1 MINIHHASC
10 LDWLAEY
17 DGPLFDSCVTDPP
30 YHLTS
35 IVKRFGKGNAA
46 PCKEGATGAYARA
59 SRGFMG
65 KEWDGGDI
73 AFRPET
79 WRAVYD
85 KLKPG
90 AHLVAFSGTRTY
102 HRMACA
108 IEDAGFEIRDQL
120 FWHYGSGFPK
130 SHDVS
135 KGIDKAAG
143 VEFTASPASGVG
155 FMGPDGPGGY
165 NVTKNQ
171 LSRAGQSTLEAE
183 QWQGWGTALKP
194 STEPICLARKPLGT
208 GDINVKQN
216 IEREIRKR
224 GYFGGITWAKECAES
239 ADVPKNLKG
248 NSKTL
253 SSAATSAA
261 NAGELPTT
269 IIEKPTSKNLDK
281 SAAIGMPEADKST
294 STPLSAD
301 TTNCE
306 AKYLSTTASNVPAV
320 ESKSQTSS
328 LSITSTGEAISTE
341 KPPTDGS
348 IQTSKSVASQKD
360 SEHFA
365 GIATGLSE
373 FMEAVHINRQG
384 NTFFWPEKLPEF
396 VHSKPI
402 TVAAN
407 VLKWGTGAI
416 NIDGCRVAIG
426 PEGLTKGGCKDK
438 GGRKGFG
445 FKDMG
450 ETPQHEQGRWPANL
464 LHDGSDEVL
473 AGFPETSSGGGNG
486 NRSECANIA
495 MAGKNYARITT
506 DSQPSSEGSA
516 ARFFYSA
523 KAGPLDRIG
532 SAHPTVKPVD
542 LMRWLCRL
550 ITPQGGL
557 ILEPFAGS
565 GTTGIAA
572 MAEGFDCQMIDIEA
586 EHVADIER
594 KLAYLRGEGASRF
607 TEHNHAKAKRTT
619 LEPLGG
625 LFGTAA

>member
-1 MINIHHASC
+1 MEGPAVEQSRTAGMGFVELAGGRAVSIIQIHHASC

-79 WRAVYD
+79 WALVM
-85 KLKPG
+85 KVLKPG
-90 AHLVAFSGTRTY
+90 AHIVAFSGTRTY

-135 KGIDKAAG
+135 KGIDRAAG
-143 VEFTASPASGVG
+143 AERKILGPKVTA
-155 FMGPDGPGGY
+155 DGR
-165 NVTKNQ
+165 
-171 LSRAGQSTLEAE
+171 SRASEAGKGIAAKPLHGGGINGHANDFETAPATPEAE

-194 STEPICLARKPLGT
+194 ATEPICLARKPL
-208 GDINVKQN
+208 
-216 IEREIRKR
+216 
-224 GYFGGITWAKECAES
+224 S
-239 ADVPKNLKG
+239 
-248 NSKTL
+248 
-253 SSAATSAA
+253 
-261 NAGELPTT
+261 
-269 IIEKPTSKNLDK
+269 EK
-281 SAAIGMPEADKST
+281 
-294 STPLSAD
+294 
-301 TTNCE
+301 
-306 AKYLSTTASNVPAV
+306 
-320 ESKSQTSS
+320 
-328 LSITSTGEAISTE
+328 
-341 KPPTDGS
+341 
-348 IQTSKSVASQKD
+348 
-360 SEHFA
+360 
-365 GIATGLSE
+365 
-373 FMEAVHINRQG
+373 
-384 NTFFWPEKLPEF
+384 
-396 VHSKPI
+396 

-416 NIDGCRVAIG
+416 NIDGCRVDAG
-426 PEGLTKGGCKDK
+426 ADHALNTNRNSVKGHW
-438 GGRKGFG
+438 GGTSGVAVVAS
-445 FKDMG
+445 
-450 ETPQHEQGRWPANL
+450 PLGRWPANL

-473 AGFPETSSGGGNG
+473 AGFPSEAGANSVGKAAGNY
-486 NRSECANIA
+486 
-495 MAGKNYARITT
+495 NYAQYGQVPNDAPFDYA
-506 DSQPSSEGSA
+506 DSGSA

-572 MAEGFDCQMIDIEA
+572 MAEGFDCQMVDIEA
-586 EHVADIER
+586 DHVADIER

-607 TEHNHAKAKRTT
+607 AEHNHAKDKRAKP
-619 LEPLGG
+619 EPLGG
-625 LFGTAA
+625 LFGAVA